1 MATRLDDAAEIRR
14 ARANCRSAY
23 ADICI
28 QDLELGVMT
37 RLVASVD
44 SRSRRRAHAS
54 MVSVLSDR
62 IPSAV
67 ELDGRRRCVAPLRH
81 SLEWLERRP

>member
-37 RLVASVD
+37 RLVASV
-44 SRSRRRAHAS
+44 
-54 MVSVLSDR
+54 
-62 IPSAV
+62 
-67 ELDGRRRCVAPLRH
+67 E
-81 SLEWLERRP
+81 